1 MPYQDASKTLT
12 SCDYAEKGKFF
23 ERTNEKEKTG
33 GGSLVTS
40 NSLEQLYNRT
50 SCFFLSDSKDTKNF
64 ENSRNVWGDDTVFT
78 TESSLL
84 LNSRSCRARLPVF
97 LASQMKDGF
106 QTLSKAPGFL
116 VHANYQQRPGLLAF
130 HTSNLLSYL
139 QCWKTLEITETLT
152 LSQEFFAAR
161 ARVYLGNIYDCW
173 PINTASWSPLS
184 IWPRDGSVISSA

>member
-1 MPYQDASKTLT
+1 MPYQDASLA
-12 SCDYAEKGKFF
+12 CDHAEKGKFF
-23 ERTNEKEKTG
+23 ERTTFDNENTG
-33 GGSLVTS
+33 GSSLVTS
-40 NSLEQLYNRT
+40 NSLQQLYNRT
-50 SCFFLSDSKDTKNF
+50 FCFLPSESMHMKSF
-64 ENSRNVWGDDTVFT
+64 ENSRDVWGDDTLFT
-78 TESSLL
+78 TESSPP
-84 LNSRSCRARLPVF
+84 LNFRSCRARLPVF

-161 ARVYLGNIYDCW
+161 ARVYLGNPYDCW
-173 PINTASWSPLS
+173 PISTASWSLLS